1 MTGYAYE
8 LMTGRKNAGLYES
21 KYVAMFRG
29 KRVNKLGIMKMVDN
43 LREQFGEVHPG
54 EVVKVFRTN
63 MDGKL
68 EQSSTRTLI

>member
-21 KYVAMFRG
+21 NHIAMFRG
-29 KRVNKLGIMKMVDN
+29 QRVNKLGIMKMIDN
-43 LREQFGEVHPG
+43 LREQFGEVYPG
-54 EVVKVFRTN
+54 EVVKVFRVN
-63 MDGKL
+63 MNGKL

>member
-21 KYVAMFRG
+21 NHIAMFRG
-29 KRVNKLGIMKMVDN
+29 KRVNKLGIMKMIDN
-43 LREQFGEVHPG
+43 LREQFGEVYPG

-68 EQSSTRTLI
+68 EQSSTRILI

>member
-8 LMTGRKNAGLYES
+8 LMTGRKNAGLYDS
-21 KYVAMFRG
+21 NYVAMFRG